1 MMPPPA
7 GGTDVPLL
15 EDDGYDEELDEDY
28 RRKKKKAKKM
38 KVKRQQFKL
47 VNFGL
52 MLYYFKVIII
62 IAAVFLVIFSGIG
75 SAAMMSQGAPGVAS
89 FGAFMGMLVSLALVA
104 ISPMLGIAGGIL
116 CCFAPP
122 KSNTRPLILVSV
134 SLDGMGLAIG
144 TTAAVVTAL
153 AQNEQSFAMKTVVD
167 LLTFLMSLGSFI
179 LFMLFLKK
187 LALYLKDEGTATEA
201 HDVMVGYFFG
211 FLGPLVAIA
220 LFAVMAA
227 SMFIPILC
235 AGGISIIIG
244 FIYWVFY
251 MIKLLIRY
259 LNLLNGVRQLLIDRG
274 A

>member
-1 MMPPPA
+1 
-7 GGTDVPLL
+7 
-15 EDDGYDEELDEDY
+15 
-28 RRKKKKAKKM
+28 
-38 KVKRQQFKL
+38 
-47 VNFGL
+47 
-52 MLYYFKVIII
+52 
-62 IAAVFLVIFSGIG
+62 
-75 SAAMMSQGAPGVAS
+75 
-89 FGAFMGMLVSLALVA
+89 MLVSLALVA

-201 HDVMVGYFFG
+201 HDVMVGRHRPVRRDGGEHVYPHSVCG
-211 FLGPLVAIA
+211 RDLDYHRLHLLGLLHDQAPDPLPEPAQRRPAAADRPGCLIGTLRDSTTTDIFLTPRRFLE
-220 LFAVMAA
+220 
-227 SMFIPILC
+227 
-235 AGGISIIIG
+235 
-244 FIYWVFY
+244 
-251 MIKLLIRY
+251 
-259 LNLLNGVRQLLIDRG
+259 
-274 A
+274 